1 MISKIQYVNYDKK
14 QKSTV
19 WRNTGM
25 LFNNKTGTLS
35 YDDSEALGLFL
46 SFFHRLQVGDGF
58 KMQYEIDDM
67 DKYYDS
73 MLPQDRGL
81 YIFDTKSNVRNE
93 LHYDDIKKVQLP
105 NNATDVSIGIY
116 HTKDIIG
123 DGTFFIT
130 EAGYKSYFITHDRL
144 YYKLKSLTLLEEED
158 DYNDFSNLEPTFNN
172 NHITALRLNI
182 LMYMRGHLLPVLS
195 KFTTNNAELIK
206 NFETWD
212 CSFYFMKGTPY
223 LEMDK
228 DEIIANL
235 NKHHKNYTAYI
246 YYGDTDENGKLQRRY

>member
-1 MISKIQYVNYDKK
+1 MK
-14 QKSTV
+14 
-19 WRNTGM
+19 
-25 LFNNKTGTLS
+25 
-35 YDDSEALGLFL
+35 
-46 SFFHRLQVGDGF
+46 
-58 KMQYEIDDM
+58 
-67 DKYYDS
+67 
-73 MLPQDRGL
+73 
-81 YIFDTKSNVRNE
+81 
-93 LHYDDIKKVQLP
+93 
-105 NNATDVSIGIY
+105 
-116 HTKDIIG
+116 
-123 DGTFFIT
+123 
-130 EAGYKSYFITHDRL
+130 
-144 YYKLKSLTLLEEED
+144 LLEEED

-182 LMYMRGHLLPVLS
+182 LMYMRGHLLPVLN

-235 NKHHKNYTAYI
+235 NKHHKNYKAYI